1 MNEDDDFI
9 DSAAMIKKKMSEN
22 SDIEFKESEIKSVMR

>member
-1 MNEDDDFI
+1 MNDDGDFI

-22 SDIEFKESEIKSVMR
+22 SDIEFKASEIKTVMR